1 MGWGIGLTD
10 WGVGAGWWWWGTNR
24 GRRRT
29 VLVATQQITHVSAV
43 VCVAERH
50 DRTMAVRPGVRE
62 TESDGERLLWF
73 AVRRLGETEG
83 KFLCTVYL

>member
-1 MGWGIGLTD
+1 MEGGGSVGRGGG
-10 WGVGAGWWWWGTNR
+10 GVSDGR
-24 GRRRT
+24 GRQRT

-73 AVRRLGETEG
+73 AVRRLGKTEG
-83 KFLCTVYL
+83 KFLCTV